1 MGPSPR
7 LEALLAVLAP
17 AQVVDTLDQ
26 ETQGGDRETHG
37 DHHGRDLV
45 LRREQ
50 EWGVTVSWGCE
61 ESTNLSS
68 AERFVVQCGG
78 EASVEGTRL
87 IDFRWAEGGIEVP
100 ENSPCCC
107 PSGECAPWPPG

>member
-1 MGPSPR
+1 MVGAPTGPSPR

-50 EWGVTVSWGCE
+50 ELGVTVSWGCE
-61 ESTNLSS
+61 ESTDLSFCGEICCS
-68 AERFVVQCGG
+68 LWKEGQC
-78 EASVEGTRL
+78 EE
-87 IDFRWAEGGIEVP
+87 DPFD
-100 ENSPCCC
+100 
-107 PSGECAPWPPG
+107 